1 MPIKTHDEA
10 VDAVRARFGALL
22 AAQHAAVIRERNKLT
37 QLEQEQDQALVRIEE
52 YFDAERAKP
61 LIDATVANPPDE
73 VKV

>member
-1 MPIKTHDEA
+1 MPMKTHDEA
-10 VDAVRARFGALL
+10 VAAVRARFGALL
-22 AAQHAAVIRERNKLT
+22 GAQRAAVIRERNKLT
-37 QLEQEQDQALVRIEE
+37 QLEQEQDQALVRVEE